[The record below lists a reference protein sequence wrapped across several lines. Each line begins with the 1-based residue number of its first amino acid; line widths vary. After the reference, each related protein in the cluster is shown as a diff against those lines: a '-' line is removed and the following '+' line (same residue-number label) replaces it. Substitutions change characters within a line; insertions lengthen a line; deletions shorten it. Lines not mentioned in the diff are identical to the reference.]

1 MLLLNRLILSH
12 SDWLRPSCIKDT
24 LIKMQQISVEK
35 ILDPAHRARDAAGV
49 DSVIDVVE
57 AMIKPFDY
65 ERSELINIYS
75 GSCCIL
81 SLSRRFY
88 ESL

>member
-1 MLLLNRLILSH
+1 
-12 SDWLRPSCIKDT
+12 
-24 LIKMQQISVEK
+24 MQQIGVEK
-35 ILDPAHRARDAAGV
+35 ILDPSRSARDAAGV

-65 ERSELINIYS
+65 ERSELSNIYS
-75 GSCCIL
+75 GSCFIP
-81 SLSRRFY
+81 SLSRFH

>member
-1 MLLLNRLILSH
+1 MQLS
-12 SDWLRPSCIKDT
+12 
-24 LIKMQQISVEK
+24 SVQK
-35 ILDPAHRARDAAGV
+35 ILDPSRRARDADGV
-49 DSVIDVVE
+49 DSFIDVVE

-75 GSCCIL
+75 GSCCIP
-81 SLSRRFY
+81 SLSKRFH